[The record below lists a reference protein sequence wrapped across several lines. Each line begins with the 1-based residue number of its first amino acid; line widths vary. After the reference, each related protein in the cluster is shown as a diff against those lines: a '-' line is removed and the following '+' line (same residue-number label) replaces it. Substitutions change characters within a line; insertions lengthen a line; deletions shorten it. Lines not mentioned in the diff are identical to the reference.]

1 MPWEY
6 FTVILY
12 SLYHSCEGIFFTF
25 HTENL
30 VRLLEGTSMKLW
42 ALVKL
47 SSLHFLT
54 CMLVHAYLPSIQQ
67 NYHLSVPTSLWL
79 WWLFITLEAPVL
91 QISGQQII
99 LFSWWTQEKS
109 LIFYLS
115 EFFLNTRA
123 RHTTPSSLHVKAET
137 SQFGDIKIRLVWSS
151 H

>member
-1 MPWEY
+1 MRQKGLKIIEWNKNPLLLATIRVLTKFFLLKNKPLLWRMPWEY

-12 SLYHSCEGIFFTF
+12 SPYHSCEGIFFTF
-25 HTENL
+25 HPENL

-99 LFSWWTQEKS
+99 L
-109 LIFYLS
+109 
-115 EFFLNTRA
+115 
-123 RHTTPSSLHVKAET
+123 
-137 SQFGDIKIRLVWSS
+137 
-151 H
+151 